1 MKKYIENNYAGKQIA
16 CCRTAQE
23 VVHDHMK
30 GLDHEEV
37 WIIHLTNANTV
48 ISAEMIAMGTL
59 SQTSID
65 CRTVLRAALL
75 QNAAAIILAHN
86 HPSGLPLPGQS
97 DIKFTGE
104 LRAACNLMNI
114 KLLDHIILADDSFF
128 SFAQEQTLKY

>member
-1 MKKYIENNYAGKQIA
+1 MKKYINDEHAGKQIT
-16 CCRTAQE
+16 CSRMAQQ
-23 VVHDHMK
+23 VIHDQMVD
-30 GLDHEEV
+30 LDHEEV

-59 SQTSID
+59 NQTSID

-86 HPSGLPLPGQS
+86 HPSGLPTPGRS

-104 LRAACNLMNI
+104 LRAACRLMNI
-114 KLLDHIILADDSFF
+114 KLLDHIIMAKDSFF
-128 SFAQEQTLKY
+128 SFAQEETLKY

>member
-1 MKKYIENNYAGKQIA
+1 MKKYIEDRYAGKQIA

-23 VVHDHMK
+23 VVHDRLVD
-30 GLDHEEV
+30 LDHEEI

-48 ISAEMIAMGTL
+48 IAAEMISMGTL
-59 SQTSID
+59 SEASID

-86 HPSGLPLPGQS
+86 HPSGVPAPGRA

-104 LRAACNLMNI
+104 LRAACSLMNI
-114 KLLDHIILADDSFF
+114 KLLDHIVMAKDSFF
-128 SFAQEQTLKY
+128 SFSESTTIKY

>member
-1 MKKYIENNYAGKQIA
+1 MKKYIDNDYAGKQIA

-48 ISAEMIAMGTL
+48 ISAEMVAMGTL
-59 SQTSID
+59 SQTSVD

-104 LRAACNLMNI
+104 LRAACSLMNI